1 MKSFFS
7 TLQTSYEEQI
17 TSLRGVKKTLK
28 RTSPT
33 SAVKSGNFSAEVCQ
47 LLTSSF
53 ANRRV
58 ADFRACSPLGKMD
71 ASFKVIGL
79 VVLGICFGGRF
90 YFYLKDHFRRLDF
103 IARQRTN
110 CWSRLQARLFCLI
123 LLFRVLFDE
132 VVGRIKSQL
141 ACLREVAQ
149 TFFYLSAEDVGN
161 ASSVIGTG
169 EVRV

>member
-1 MKSFFS
+1 MIEKEIILFFR
-7 TLQTSYEEQI
+7 TNKTREENN
-17 TSLRGVKKTLK
+17 T
-28 RTSPT
+28 PENF
-33 SAVKSGNFSAEVCQ
+33 GNFCCEVGQ
-47 LLTSSF
+47 LLCRSLSITHEKFYKSTSGRFSRLQSTWQ
-53 ANRRV
+53 NGR
-58 ADFRACSPLGKMD
+58 
-71 ASFKVIGL
+71 
-79 VVLGICFGGRF
+79 VVLRICFNGRF
-90 YFYLKDHFRRLDF
+90 YFYLKDRFRRLDF

-169 EVRV
+169 EMRV

>member
-1 MKSFFS
+1 MKKESFYS
-7 TLQTSYEEQI
+7 SVRTRHERKT
-17 TSLRGVKKTLK
+17 TLK
-28 RTSPT
+28 RTSAT
-33 SAVKSGNFSAEVCQ
+33 SAEKSCNFSAELWQ
-47 LLTSSF
+47 LLTRSF
-53 ANRRV
+53 TSRRV
-58 ADFRACSPLGKMD
+58 GDFRACSPLGKMD
-71 ASFKVIGL
+71 ASFKVKGR
-79 VVLGICFGGRF
+79 VVLRICFGGRF
-90 YFYLKDHFRRLDF
+90 YFYLKDRFRRLDF
-103 IARQRTN
+103 IARQCST
-110 CWSRLQARLFCLI
+110 CWSGLQGRLFCLI